1 MKISFEITLIN
12 MLTVIIMYCN
22 CVVHGRARRA
32 LIRHA
37 LVLSASPVTY
47 VCEAGATLWDGQYF

>member
-12 MLTVIIMYCN
+12 MSTVIIMY